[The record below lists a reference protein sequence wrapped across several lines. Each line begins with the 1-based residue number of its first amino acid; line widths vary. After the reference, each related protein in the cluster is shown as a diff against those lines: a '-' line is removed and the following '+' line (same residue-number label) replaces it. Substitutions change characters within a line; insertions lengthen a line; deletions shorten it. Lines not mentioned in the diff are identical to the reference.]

1 MSLRNT
7 AVARDYEADPLRG
20 AVAVLERQLA
30 DTLELAAHVER
41 LRTDLA
47 ADANQ
52 KVRSLLEG
60 LSDELDAC
68 RTLFTNRIESFAPH
82 LRQPQQ
88 SEASR
93 HSRWELFAVDGFD
106 CRERLEGL
114 LGGYAYYVR
123 ESSDS
128 LAKLE
133 RLSDLESARLV
144 RRAIAAAEKGL
155 WFIDVYIAVMTL
167 RMGAVRLPDW
177 PRAVVST

>member
-7 AVARDYEADPLRG
+7 AIAIDDEADPVRG
-20 AVAVLERQLA
+20 AVAILERQLA

-47 ADANQ
+47 ADANE

-68 RTLFTNRIESFAPH
+68 RTLFTTRIESFALD

-93 HSRWELFAVDGFD
+93 HSHWELFAVDGFD

-133 RLSDLESARLV
+133 RLSDLESARFV
-144 RRAIAAAEKGL
+144 CRAIAAAEKGL
-155 WFIDVYIAVMTL
+155 WFIDLYIAVVVL
-167 RMGAVRLPDW
+167 RKRTVPLADW
-177 PRAVVST
+177 PHPVV